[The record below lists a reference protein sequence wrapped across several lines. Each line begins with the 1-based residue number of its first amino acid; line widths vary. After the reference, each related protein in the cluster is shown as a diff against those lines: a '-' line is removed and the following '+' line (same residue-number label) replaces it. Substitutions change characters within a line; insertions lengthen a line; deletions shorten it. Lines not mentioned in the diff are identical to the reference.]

1 MKRNKNMK
9 KKTFFTLMWI
19 PAHSQGRIRRM
30 GISKFVFSLGITG
43 AVAALVALFFLIH
56 SYVQFTERISL
67 LDELERVNR
76 IQRVNIFSLAEK
88 VKDFSKTMERLRE
101 LEDKLRTLAGV
112 GESVSG
118 TQVSLG
124 KGGPG
129 IYLSP
134 GQEPLAGIQGEF
146 IVGGRYSFSYALIGR
161 TEENISYLERE
172 AKRREEGLG
181 EMEKILLQ
189 KRDLFASTPNIFPVK
204 GRISSGFDN
213 RINPFTKKRE
223 FHQAIDIGAP
233 WGSEVKAAAQGKVIF
248 AGWLDP
254 YGLAIELEHG
264 YGYSTVYGHLSR
276 ILVKKDNWV
285 SKGEVVGM
293 VGSTGRSTGP
303 HLHFEAWFKGKPTN
317 PLNLMVE
324 PLG

>member
-1 MKRNKNMK
+1 
-9 KKTFFTLMWI
+9 MWI
-19 PAHSQGRIRRM
+19 PPYSQGRIRRM
-30 GISKFVFSLGITG
+30 RISKFIFSLGITG
-43 AVAALVALFFLIH
+43 TAAVLVALFFLIH
-56 SYVQFTERISL
+56 SYVQFTEKISL

-76 IQRVNIFSLAEK
+76 IQRVNIISLAEK
-88 VKDFSKTMERLRE
+88 VKDFNKTMERLRE

-124 KGGPG
+124 KGGLG
-129 IYLSP
+129 IYLPP

-146 IVGGRYSFSYALIGR
+146 IAEGQYPFSYALIGR
-161 TEENISYLERE
+161 TEENVSYLERE
-172 AKRREEGLG
+172 AKRREESLG
-181 EMEKILLQ
+181 EIEKILLQ

-204 GRISSGFDN
+204 GRISSGFDE

-264 YGYSTVYGHLSR
+264 YGYSTKYGHLSR

-303 HLHFEAWFKGKPTN
+303 HLHFETWFKGKLTN
-317 PLNLMVE
+317 PLDLMVE